1 MEQLTE
7 TLGRDPG
14 LLILLAFSAG
24 LLVAGSIFPILLF
37 RWKSSNQKILE
48 KISTE
53 LTVRTVERDHAQ
65 LDLTSRNEKI
75 AHLQDYNQ
83 QLVRKDAEL
92 SARIEESQKAY
103 AEKEKLLLENGEALK
118 KEFELLANRVFHSQG
133 EQFTKKNK
141 DQLAVV
147 LDPFKEQIKTFKDR
161 VEQVHSTESKDRASL
176 RTELKNLQQASEKIN
191 LEASNLTRALKGD
204 KKLQGNW
211 GELVL
216 ETVLQES
223 GLRSGHEYTKQM
235 PARDE
240 SGDLKRPDVIIHLP
254 DDKDIVVDAKVSL
267 VAYEKALA
275 TEDEEERR
283 LYIQQ
288 HITHI
293 KEQVRR
299 LSGQDYE
306 RLKGVRSLDFVLLF
320 LPIEPAF
327 ILAMEE
333 DPALFRDAFA
343 KRIMIVSPTTLMMTL
358 RIIDNIWRYEKQN
371 QNAQEIASR
380 AGAIYDKLRGTLE
393 DMETLGHALKRA
405 EKAFDTANNK
415 LSTGKGNLVKR
426 VEQFRELGASPK
438 KVFPRTVLEDAEAE
452 LGD

>member
-1 MEQLTE
+1 MEQLIE
-7 TLGRDPG
+7 ALFSNPV
-14 LLILLAFSAG
+14 LLASLAFLAG
-24 LLVAGSIFPILLF
+24 VLLAGASLLLF
-37 RWKSSNQKILE
+37 LVLRKSGHQVAMAALSN
-48 KISTE
+48 E
-53 LTVRTVERDHAQ
+53 LTACTVERDHAQ
-65 LDLTSRNEKI
+65 SQMSSSAEVLADLQAE
-75 AHLQDYNQ
+75 NQ
-83 QLVRKDAEL
+83 VLARRDSEL
-92 SARIEESQKAY
+92 STRIEESSKAFT
-103 AEKEKLLLENGEALK
+103 EKEKLLRDNGEALK
-118 KEFELLANRVFHSQG
+118 KEFEALANRVFQSQG

-147 LDPFKEQIKTFKDR
+147 LDPFKEQMKTFR
-161 VEQVHSTESKDRASL
+161 ERIEQVHSNDSKDRASL
-176 RTELKNLQQASEKIN
+176 LTELQNLQKASEKIN

-216 ETVLQES
+216 ETVLKES
-223 GLRSGHEYTKQM
+223 GLRSGHEYTTQM
-235 PARDE
+235 SARNE
-240 SGDLKRPDVIIHLP
+240 SGELKRPDVIIHLP

-267 VAYEKALA
+267 VAYEKALSA
-275 TEDEEERR
+275 EDDETRQK
-283 LYIQQ
+283 YIDQ
-288 HITHI
+288 HISHI
-293 KEQVRR
+293 KDQVRR
-299 LSGQDYE
+299 LSAQDYE

-380 AGAIYDKLRGTLE
+380 AGAIYDKLRGTIE
-393 DMETLGHALKRA
+393 DMETLGRALKSA

-415 LSTGKGNLVKR
+415 LYTGKGNLVRR

-438 KVFPRTVLEDAEAE
+438 KKFPRSVLEDAEAE
-452 LGD
+452 IGD

>member
-1 MEQLTE
+1 MEQLIE
-7 TLGRDPG
+7 ALFSNPK
-14 LLILLAFSAG
+14 LLMLLAFLG
-24 LLVAGSIFPILLF
+24 GVLVAGGSLLVSLA
-37 RWKSSNQKILE
+37 RRKSQNRIEIAKLSN
-48 KISTE
+48 E
-53 LTVRTVERDHAQ
+53 LTARTVERDYSQSRVITSDKLIAEIQAHNQ
-65 LDLTSRNEKI
+65 LL
-75 AHLQDYNQ
+75 A
-83 QLVRKDAEL
+83 RKDAEL
-92 SARIEESQKAY
+92 TTRIEESKIAY
-103 AEKEKLLLENGEALK
+103 ADKEKLLRENGEALK
-118 KEFELLANRVFHSQG
+118 KEFELLANKVFQSQG

-141 DQLAVV
+141 DQLTVV
-147 LDPFKEQIKTFKDR
+147 LDPFKEQMKAFRERI
-161 VEQVHSTESKDRASL
+161 EQVHTNDSKDRASL
-176 RTELKNLQQASEKIN
+176 LTELKNLQLASEKIN
-191 LEASNLTRALKGD
+191 LEASNLAKALKGD

-223 GLRSGHEYTKQM
+223 GLRSGHEYTTQM
-235 PARDE
+235 SARNE
-240 SGDLKRPDVIIHLP
+240 SGELKRPDVIIHLP
-254 DDKDIVVDAKVSL
+254 DEKDIVVDAKVSL
-267 VAYEKALA
+267 VAYEKALSA
-275 TEDEEERR
+275 EDDETRQK
-283 LYIQQ
+283 YIDQ
-288 HITHI
+288 HVSHI
-293 KEQVRR
+293 KDQVRR
-299 LSGQDYE
+299 LSAQDYE

-380 AGAIYDKLRGTLE
+380 AGAIYDKLRGTIE
-393 DMETLGHALKRA
+393 DMETLGRALKSA

-438 KVFPRTVLEDAEAE
+438 KKFSRSVLEDAEAE
-452 LGD
+452 IGD